1 MLYAKPPKPGELI
14 IRDKRALFRD
24 EGLSGLEIKTAHELA
39 KPVLDLETHALKDD
53 AVAVPLGD
61 RVTVKRI
68 PDVQLSAHGIVI
80 PETGKNPPSFGVV
93 VGVGQGRYN
102 IAGQLIPLRVQ
113 VGAVVMFGK
122 YAGTDLPLFGVA
134 NKNAEPLLCLREE
147 EIMLVLMAKDVYEK
161 LHAQADPE
169 IVGIQ
174 KS

>member
-1 MLYAKPPKPGELI
+1 MSNKNAELI
-14 IRDKRALFRD
+14 VTDRRLQFRG
-24 EGLSGLEIKTAHELA
+24 EGQTGLAIKDAAKKAEL
-39 KPVLDLETHALKDD
+39 VLDPKSHTLRDD

-68 PDVQLSAHGIVI
+68 PDVELSAHGIVI
-80 PETGKNPPSFGVV
+80 PESGKQPPSFGVV

-102 IAGQLIPLRVQ
+102 VFGQLVPIRVS

-147 EIMLVLMAKDVYEK
+147 EIMLVLMSKEDYERVR
-161 LHAQADPE
+161 AQADPE
-169 IVGIQ
+169 VVGIE
-174 KS
+174 K